1 MCALAE
7 DPANLPMA
15 NEMVAVLHTKHKDE
29 LQLADVRKAI
39 SKVELAQSGDEG
51 SGATLEQLR
60 AQLDEEPLRH
70 AVRLELA
77 QMLMKRDESE
87 AAMNELLL
95 IIRKT
100 VRKKDDAEAAQAATD
115 AKEYLF
121 KVFDALGMMIR
132 SPRAVAADLPT
143 SCSSDAH
150 SREGAASATATR
162 LVVSRKVAG
171 AAGAVHRRRPASL
184 HGVQRGPI
192 LGGLLGTFS
201 RF

>member
-1 MCALAE
+1 
-7 DPANLPMA
+7 
-15 NEMVAVLHTKHKDE
+15 MVAVLHTKHKEE

-60 AQLDEEPLRH
+60 AQLEEEPLRH

-100 VRKKDDAEAAQAATD
+100 VRKKDDAE
-115 AKEYLF
+115 EYLF
-121 KVFDALGMMIR
+121 KVFDALGMDD
-132 SPRAVAADLPT
+132 PLAK
-143 SCSSDAH
+143 
-150 SREGAASATATR
+150 G
-162 LVVSRKVAG
+162 G
-171 AAGAVHRRRPASL
+171 RRRLAN
-184 HGVQRGPI
+184 I
-192 LGGLLGTFS
+192 LL
-201 RF
+201 